1 MKQSGK
7 LFIISAP
14 SGAGKSTLLRQVLKR
29 FDTLSYSISHT
40 TRSPRK
46 NEVNGQDYFFI
57 TAKEFEEKIDQ
68 GDWLEWAKVHDHYY
82 GTSKAFVNE
91 SLAKGLSLILDIDV
105 QGAKQI
111 LKAGI
116 KAVTIF
122 IMAPSFE
129 ILTQRLKDRGTD
141 TRAVIETRL
150 ENARQEIEQKDL
162 YQYCVVNDDL
172 DEAIDFLC
180 RIFEKELPDREYK

>member
-14 SGAGKSTLLRQVLKR
+14 SGAGKSTLIRQVLKR

-82 GTSKAFVNE
+82 GTSKAFVNA
-91 SLAKGLSLILDIDV
+91 SLAKGQSLILDIDV

-116 KAVTIF
+116 KAVTLF
-122 IMAPSFE
+122 IMAPSFDV
-129 ILTQRLKDRGTD
+129 LTQRLKDRGTD
-141 TRAVIETRL
+141 TRAVIEKRL
-150 ENARQEIEQKDL
+150 ENARQEIEQKEL

-172 DEAIDFLC
+172 DEAIASMC
-180 RIFEKELPDREYK
+180 RIFEKEITNKESQ

>member
-1 MKQSGK
+1 MNHPGK

-14 SGAGKSTLLRQVLKR
+14 SGAGKSTLIRQVLKR

-57 TAKEFEEKIDQ
+57 TAQEFEEKIDQ

-91 SLAKGLSLILDIDV
+91 SLEKGQNLILDIDV

-111 LKAGI
+111 LDAGI

-122 IMAPSFE
+122 IMAPSFD
-129 ILTQRLKDRGTD
+129 ILAQRLKDRGTD
-141 TRAVIETRL
+141 TRAVIEKRL
-150 ENARQEIEQKDL
+150 ENARREIEQKEL

-172 DEAIDFLC
+172 DEAIASMC
-180 RIFEKELPDREYK
+180 RIFENEILNKESQ